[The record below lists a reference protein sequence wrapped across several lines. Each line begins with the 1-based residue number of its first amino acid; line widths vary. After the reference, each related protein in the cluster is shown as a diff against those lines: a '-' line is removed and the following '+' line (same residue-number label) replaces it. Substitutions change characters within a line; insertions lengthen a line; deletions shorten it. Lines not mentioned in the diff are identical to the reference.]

1 MKISL
6 PRRAF
11 LRRARRGALGAGLAA
26 ALLAGLPAKA
36 QDDAPIQDNSF
47 LIEEAYNQEVGVVQH
62 INTFSR
68 DDDSGDWVYTFTQ
81 EWPLGG
87 QRHQLSYTVPW
98 QRLEDAADGGA
109 GLGDVAVNYRLQLA
123 GSGDTPVAFSPR
135 LSLLLPTGEEEN
147 GRGAGA
153 PGLQLNLPLS
163 AVLAERFVT
172 HANVGA
178 THVPGAKDAAGSEAD
193 LTAYNFGQSFIWLAR
208 SRLNFMLELAY
219 TSGEEISGP
228 DATERSE
235 SFFISPGLRWAW
247 DLPSG
252 LQIVPGVAIPLGA
265 GPSSG
270 ERQIFLYLS
279 FEHPFR
285 RSAIP
290 PRSASAT
297 RCCRGGRS
305 AGR

>member
-1 MKISL
+1 MKTSL
-6 PRRAF
+6 SRRAL
-11 LRRARRGALGAGLAA
+11 LRWARLGSLAGGLAA
-26 ALLAGLPAKA
+26 ALLAALPARA
-36 QDDAPIQDNSF
+36 QEDAPIQDNSF
-47 LIEEAYNQEVGVVQH
+47 LIEEAYNQEAGVVQH

-68 DDDSGDWVYTFTQ
+68 DDDSGDWLYTFTQ

-98 QRLEDAADGGA
+98 QRLEDSADGGS
-109 GLGDVAVNYRLQLA
+109 GLGDVAVNYRLQLV

-153 PGLQLNLPLS
+153 AGLQVNLPLS

-172 HANVGA
+172 HANLGA
-178 THVPGAKDAAGSEAD
+178 THVPGAKDGAGNEAD
-193 LTAYNFGQSFIWLAR
+193 LTTYNFGQSFIWQAR
-208 SRLNFMLELAY
+208 SKLNVMLELVY
-219 TSGEEISGP
+219 TSGEEVSGSG
-228 DATERSE
+228 ATERSDG
-235 SFFISPGLRWAW
+235 FFISPGLRWAW

-270 ERQIFLYLS
+270 ERQIFLYIS
-279 FEHPFR
+279 FEHPF
-285 RSAIP
+285 
-290 PRSASAT
+290 
-297 RCCRGGRS
+297 GRS
-305 AGR
+305 GG